1 MIASKKVMSWMLV
14 ATVLGASAAAC
25 SDDDKSSAVTVAATA
40 APADTAG
47 GTADTAGGGSSSS
60 NPDVVAF
67 CDAAKKL
74 GEDYKKV
81 MADPASGDIGKLTND
96 ATALTTQ
103 AATLSAASPADAN
116 TISACL
122 QEMST
127 AMTGG

>member
-1 MIASKKVMSWMLV
+1 MIASKKLMSWMLV
-14 ATVLGASAAAC
+14 ATVFATTAAAC
-25 SDDDKSSAVTVAATA
+25 SSDSDSKSDSPAATTVAGG
-40 APADTAG
+40 DTPTTVAG
-47 GTADTAGGGSSSS
+47 GTSGNAEVT
-60 NPDVVAF
+60 AF

-81 MADPASGDIGKLTND
+81 MADPTSGDIGKLTTD